1 MSSLP
6 NNTFASPGNPFYAL
20 VGSGGGGGSASSLQS
35 PASVIPDAAL
45 GNATLTLAGEAL
57 GTSVLS
63 IQGQNSVLS
72 LQAINL
78 FASSAAIRTMEINAS
93 TDGTD
98 VPLAVFDY
106 TNDNIALGKPLFGGS
121 ITLNSTT
128 TVAEPFSVTSGANTS
143 FTTNPTTNETTVGN
157 PLTAGAVY
165 LNNTTTVTSSGTRP
179 APSGITLTP
188 TSATVS
194 NIGQAVAAGGSLV
207 LGSSI
212 ASPDTLTVADAAGS
226 GTVAVGGNAGSSIV
240 MTGGAGASQT
250 SIITTSATGVGS
262 LLLGA
267 SAANDRTIFIND
279 TAGAANTA
287 VVDITGGTAT
297 GVALRLRG
305 YGTGTAATIS
315 TNAGAGGVLNIQN
328 NATDIPP
335 NMTLNDA
342 STTINGL
349 VLVPN
354 DLSFVGSGSITA
366 FQTFQTT
373 GVTCGDNTT
382 AGIPNPGGLVVGLYM
397 VLARGTIGG
406 VSSVACSVSTI
417 SYWDGSSWKWG
428 GGGAA
433 PALVTAPPSYIGIQ
447 GGGATLVLGNGG
459 GLGTVTMD
467 FTYLKLGGNLGI

>member
-1 MSSLP
+1 MSLLP
-6 NNTFASPGNPFYAL
+6 NNTYANPGNSFYGVA
-20 VGSGGGGGSASSLQS
+20 GGGGGDSLQS
-35 PASVIPDAAL
+35 PVDLIPAAGDGSISLTADATGT
-45 GNATLTLAGEAL
+45 GNALLSVTSPQIGRINVDGGNAMVTIGEGAGTQPLAIFNNGA
-57 GTSVLS
+57 GVLS
-63 IQGQNSVLS
+63 IQSGTTTPLPTT
-72 LQAINL
+72 
-78 FASSAAIRTMEINAS
+78 ASFDMVNNIVNMAN
-93 TDGTD
+93 
-98 VPLAVFDY
+98 PLAMGSVF
-106 TNDNIALGKPLFGGS
+106 
-121 ITLNSTT
+121 LN
-128 TVAEPFSVTSGANTS
+128 AQ
-143 FTTNPTTNETTVGN
+143 
-157 PLTAGAVY
+157 
-165 LNNTTTVTSSGTRP
+165 TTVTSSGSRP

-188 TSATVS
+188 TTATVS
-194 NIGQAVAAGGSLV
+194 NIGQAVAAGGSLL

-212 ASPDTLTVADAAGS
+212 ANPDTLIVADAAGS
-226 GTVAVGGNAGSSIV
+226 GTVAVGGNGGSSIV

-366 FQTFQTT
+366 FQTFLTS
-373 GVTCGDNTT
+373 GVVCGDNTT
-382 AGIPNPGGLVVGLYM
+382 TGIPNPAGLVIGLYL

-406 VSSVACSVSTI
+406 TNSPTCSVSTTA
-417 SYWDGSSWKWG
+417 YYNGTGWVWG
-428 GGGAA
+428 GGGAC
-433 PALVTAPPSYIGIQ
+433 PALVSAPPSYIGIQ
-447 GGGATLVLGNGG
+447 GGSAALVLANGG

>member
-20 VGSGGGGGSASSLQS
+20 VGSGGGGSANSLQS
-35 PASVIPDAAL
+35 PATVIPAAGDGSISLTADATGT
-45 GNATLTLAGEAL
+45 GNAFLSVTSQQIGRINVDGNNAMVTIGEGAGTQPLAILNNGA
-57 GTSVLS
+57 GVLS
-63 IQGQNSVLS
+63 IQSGLSANSPDT
-72 LQAINL
+72 
-78 FASSAAIRTMEINAS
+78 ASFDMVNNIVNMAN
-93 TDGTD
+93 
-98 VPLAVFDY
+98 PLAV
-106 TNDNIALGKPLFGGS
+106 GS
-121 ITLNSTT
+121 VFLNAATT
-128 TVAEPFSVTSGANTS
+128 I
-143 FTTNPTTNETTVGN
+143 
-157 PLTAGAVY
+157 
-165 LNNTTTVTSSGTRP
+165 TSSGTRP

-194 NIGQAVAAGGSLV
+194 NIGQAVPAGGSLV

-212 ASPDTLTVADAAGS
+212 ASPDTLIVADAAGS

-366 FQTFQTT
+366 FQTFLTS
-373 GVTCGDNTT
+373 GVVCGDNTT
-382 AGIPNPGGLVVGLYM
+382 TGIPNPAGLVIGLYL

-406 VSSVACSVSTI
+406 TNSPTCSVSTTA
-417 SYWDGSSWKWG
+417 YYNGTGWVWG
-428 GGGAA
+428 GGGAC
-433 PALVTAPPSYIGIQ
+433 PALVSAPPSYIGIQ
-447 GGGATLVLGNGG
+447 GGSASLVLANGG

>member
-1 MSSLP
+1 MSLLP
-6 NNTFASPGNPFYAL
+6 SNTFANPLVPFYGDA
-20 VGSGGGGGSASSLQS
+20 GGGGSANSLQS
-35 PASVIPDAAL
+35 PAEIIADATL
-45 GNATLTLAGEAL
+45 GDANLTLAGEAL

-72 LQAINL
+72 LQGINL

-128 TVAEPFSVTSGANTS
+128 TVVEPFSVTSGANTS
-143 FTTNPTTNETTVGN
+143 FTTNPITNITDVGN
-157 PLTAGAVY
+157 PLAAGAVY
-165 LNNTTTVTSSGTRP
+165 LNNTTTVTNSGSRP
-179 APSGITLTP
+179 P
-188 TSATVS
+188 
-194 NIGQAVAAGGSLV
+194 
-207 LGSSI
+207 
-212 ASPDTLTVADAAGS
+212 
-226 GTVAVGGNAGSSIV
+226 VGGIVLQQTAASNANISQQV
-240 MTGGAGASQT
+240 AS
-250 SIITTSATGVGS
+250 GVAS
-262 LLLGA
+262 LTLGA
-267 SAANDRTIFIND
+267 SVANPTSIFIND
-279 TAGAANTA
+279 TGGVANTA
-287 VVDITGGTAT
+287 VVDITGGTGT
-297 GVALRLRG
+297 GIALRLQG

-328 NATDIPP
+328 NATDVPP

-354 DLSFVGSGSITA
+354 DLSFVGTGSITA
-366 FQTFQTT
+366 FQTFLTS
-373 GVTCGDNTT
+373 GVVCGDNTT
-382 AGIPNPGGLVVGLYM
+382 TGIPNPSGLVIGLYI

-406 VSSVACSVSTI
+406 TNSPTCSVSTI
-417 SYWDGSSWKWG
+417 AYYNGSGWVWG
-428 GGGAA
+428 GGSAC
-433 PALVTAPPSYIGIQ
+433 PALVSPPPSYIGIQ
-447 GGGATLVLGNGG
+447 GGSASLVLANGG